1 MKKSQLKEAI
11 KNEIRSVLSENMNLS
26 EIQDQGLIDGINAIT
41 RDINM
46 FGPPKLKSVAEI
58 QTYVEA
64 FGDGVEEEGRRISH
78 KMGIA
83 MRGGGDE
90 ESLSGLVGLKEILNP
105 EVHKMVNNLIRK
117 IAKMY
122 GYEERNAVYAIK
134 QVISDWEDEPGQV
147 ALPPLREGTWSSGT
161 YNEIGRFIQDVK
173 NLKDKYY
180 NIVGS
185 DDVFNGLDQAE
196 SAAEEMMVNAPENRS
211 DITEDE
217 EPTSAEVKKEK
228 SIAAEK
234 ETALKAQKAL
244 KDLKSKMKK
253 KAKEYKEAEGDA
265 KEKIKAELKKMTAE
279 KKKLEKDT

>member
-46 FGPPKLKSVAEI
+46 FGPPKLKSVVEI

-90 ESLSGLVGLKEILNP
+90 ESLSGLVGLKEG
-105 EVHKMVNNLIRK
+105 V
-117 IAKMY
+117 
-122 GYEERNAVYAIK
+122 
-134 QVISDWEDEPGQV
+134 
-147 ALPPLREGTWSSGT
+147 WSSGT

-196 SAAEEMMVNAPENRS
+196 EAAREMMINAPENRS

-234 ETALKAQKAL
+234 EAALKAQKAL
-244 KDLKSKMKK
+244 KDLKDKMKK
-253 KAKEYKEAEGDA
+253 KAKEFKEAEGDA